1 MTERT
6 DIPAPC
12 ADDLLSRFPWFDLPL
27 LERCSDGRELPARL
41 AILSRYRPA
50 IVRPAE
56 CCPKTADEH
65 TPEEIS
71 GLEAGGLPSDDL
83 LTEELAAIYLAQGL
97 TGPAVEIYRRLSL
110 LNPEKSVYFAEII
123 DKALSA
129 ESAGR
134 K

>member
-56 CCPKTADEH
+56 CCPKTADERQEAAPLPADD
-65 TPEEIS
+65 TLSIIDEFMRS
-71 GLEAGGLPSDDL
+71 GEHRITAD
-83 LTEELAAIYLAQGL
+83 E
-97 TGPAVEIYRRLSL
+97 
-110 LNPEKSVYFAEII
+110 SVYFAEII